1 MSDANYV
8 NLYVAIYEC
17 ESTGGS
23 EWVLEDRI
31 LLKNVELPKVDL
43 ALDKTVFEP
52 QDKKVAAM
60 AKIQR
65 NLGGNEGYYG
75 GRAGGGLAKVPSLAT
90 MNRLKDGLPSSSAE
104 CLVQARLVQL
114 DWVSTEDGSH
124 ILTVSVANK
133 VMLLTTVSSEIAQAN
148 MTAAAEARKE
158 LHSSQKRPLLRKSSS
173 LSLQPVVDEWR
184 WMTFRR

>member
-1 MSDANYV
+1 MEGCGKDSAISVPGTPVSVSAAYSGRIAVAYRSGHSFHRKSQEGHGQAADTNYV

-43 ALDKTVFEP
+43 ALDRTVFEP

-65 NLGGNEGYYG
+65 NLGGKLSENEGY
-75 GRAGGGLAKVPSLAT
+75 
-90 MNRLKDGLPSSSAE
+90 
-104 CLVQARLVQL
+104 
-114 DWVSTEDGSH
+114 
-124 ILTVSVANK
+124 
-133 VMLLTTVSSEIAQAN
+133 
-148 MTAAAEARKE
+148 
-158 LHSSQKRPLLRKSSS
+158 
-173 LSLQPVVDEWR
+173 
-184 WMTFRR
+184 